1 MFRQNMTLSHEVVVI
16 LALLFA
22 FYNTYDVISKISD
35 GFVNVTRSPY
45 RKPGAKFDDGI
56 SGLAWFVQVSDL
68 HFSIFIDENR
78 SKDFKHLCKFIKHSI
93 KVRKVLLP
101 SILSKISKESAAFL
115 CTTYYSFKPGL

>member
-1 MFRQNMTLSHEVVVI
+1 MTLSHEVVVF

-45 RKPGAKFDDGI
+45 RKPGAKFGDGI

-93 KVRKVLLP
+93 KVRKVLIKYFIKDL
-101 SILSKISKESAAFL
+101 KESAAFFVFNIL
-115 CTTYYSFKPGL
+115 LL